1 MSDQNHDG
9 KSPLSSIGSTEAKTP
24 LDRIRQIQQLQE
36 AAAAVEVGPRSEIGA
51 SHVSEAAAM
60 SEVAT
65 PSISDGFA
73 VKAAQAV
80 KAELNP
86 KVDMRHLS
94 EIAKQ
99 QVDAQSL
106 FGGGSVELKGNPW
119 KVISFNDALPA
130 LFDAKQPLAHYEALV
145 PKNAVNTAEGM
156 LFQVALKA
164 KDLSEKP
171 MVKTLLTTA
180 EGALKGAEC
189 NVPKDVE
196 RLLNKAPGFFER
208 LFGFQPPKGGVAVRT
223 GSQSRFEAD
232 ITRPA
237 KGGQPAKTEKAYF
250 NNFAQLVAPM
260 KDFAK
265 LDFVHAYSLD
275 KFDAGF

>member
-1 MSDQNHDG
+1 VSDQNHDA
-9 KSPLSSIGSTEAKTP
+9 KSPLSGIGSTESKSP
-24 LDRIRQIQQLQE
+24 LDRIRQIQQMQE
-36 AAAAVEVGPRSEIGA
+36 AAQATEVGPRKELGA
-51 SHVSEAAAM
+51 SHVSQAAAM
-60 SEVAT
+60 NEVST
-65 PSISDGFA
+65 PTLADDFA
-73 VKAAQAV
+73 VRAAGAV

-94 EIAKQ
+94 ELAKK

-106 FGGGSVELKGNPW
+106 FGGGVELKGNPW
-119 KVISFNDALPA
+119 KTISFNDALPA
-130 LFDAKQPLAHYEALV
+130 LFDAKQPLHQYEPLV
-145 PKNAVNTAEGM
+145 PKNAVHTPDGL

-189 NVPKDVE
+189 KLPQDVE

-208 LFGFQPPKGGVAVRT
+208 LFGFAAPKGGVSVRT

-237 KGGQPAKTEKAYF
+237 KGGQPAKAEKAYF
-250 NNFAQLVAPM
+250 NNFAQLVAP
-260 KDFAK
+260 A
-265 LDFVHAYSLD
+265 
-275 KFDAGF
+275 